1 MKSRSLAK
9 CAFEIAMRSM
19 MGVTCSARDRGWLS
33 LNHRVAL
40 NLERN
45 QTGPTERR
53 RSSCII
59 VAEFRASDINLACS
73 HGSVSLLD
81 FTGKLDGT
89 ADVATVQVEL
99 RVEVFLR
106 CDGRGVVRTGALRHV
121 TLTKERKKMLSRMM
135 INRGRRLLEKEK
147 GWILPRCKLYV
158 VQQSPEKT
166 AEESY
171 SLRGDWK

>member
-1 MKSRSLAK
+1 MMKSRSLAK

-53 RSSCII
+53 RSSCIK
-59 VAEFRASDINLACS
+59 VAEFRASDINPACS

-89 ADVATVQVEL
+89 ADVAIVQVEL

-106 CDGRGVVRTGALRHV
+106 RDGRGVVRTGALRHV
-121 TLTKERKKMLSRMM
+121 TLTKARKRMLSRM
-135 INRGRRLLEKEK
+135 NDKPWQTAVGERKRLNLTP
-147 GWILPRCKLYV
+147 L
-158 VQQSPEKT
+158 
-166 AEESY
+166 
-171 SLRGDWK
+171 